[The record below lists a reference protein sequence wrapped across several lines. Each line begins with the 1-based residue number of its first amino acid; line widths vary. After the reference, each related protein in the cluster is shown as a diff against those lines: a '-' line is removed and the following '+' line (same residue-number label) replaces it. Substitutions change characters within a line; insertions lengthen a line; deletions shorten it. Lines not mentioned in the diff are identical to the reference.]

1 VRLLVSRLNRERKEQ
16 AKKIDI
22 LCNDLIKAQRDF
34 IKRLDTIGFAVDF
47 YESILGQTDLNGL
60 LYTAGRLIKDKI
72 PHANVAFFL
81 RGQDDFELHLFES
94 NQPVSLEKS
103 HLENCFTNE
112 LVNNICKSNKVCTLN
127 DMFAMG
133 LQGNLVSLNKVSAA
147 TVPLGQVG
155 SPLGFVLI
163 YCPSQNEFTPQ
174 EFNTIVT
181 IAPGLSQAI
190 QSCREFQHSAN

>member
-22 LCNDLIKAQRDF
+22 LCNDLIGAQRDF

-60 LYTAGRLIKDKI
+60 LYTAGRLIKGKI
-72 PHANVAFFL
+72 PRANVAFFL
-81 RGQDDFELHLFES
+81 RGQDDFELHLFEG
-94 NQPVSLEKS
+94 NQPVSLEKR

-112 LVNNICKSNKVCTLN
+112 LVNSICKSNKVCTLN

-155 SPLGFVLI
+155 SPLGFILI
-163 YCPSQNEFTPQ
+163 YCPSQNEFTPH
-174 EFNTIVT
+174 ESNTILT

>member
-1 VRLLVSRLNRERKEQ
+1 VRLLVSKLNRERKEQ

-22 LCNDLIKAQRDF
+22 LCNDLIGAQRDF

-47 YESILGQTDLNGL
+47 YESILGQTDLNNL
-60 LYTAGRLIKDKI
+60 LYTAARLIKGKV

-81 RGQDDFELHLFES
+81 RGQGNFELHVFES
-94 NQPVSLEKS
+94 EKPVSLEKH

-112 LVNNICKSNKVCTLN
+112 LVNNICESNKVCTLN

-133 LQGNLVSLNKVSAA
+133 LQGNLVSLNKVSVA

-163 YCPSQNEFTPQ
+163 YCSSQNQFTPQ
-174 EFNTIVT
+174 ELNSIVT
-181 IAPGLSQAI
+181 VAPGLSQAM
-190 QSCREFQHSAN
+190 QSCREFQHAAN